1 MTTHRAATPPQHGLT
16 YGGPTAASN
25 APAVS
30 PLASRAFEMVM
41 APASIHVAQARGTTA
56 AVLRQWALPDA
67 PARDAQLVV
76 SELVTNA
83 ISHGSG
89 AVGLRVRY
97 GNHRLRIE
105 VTDGSTT
112 PAKPRRAG
120 ANDLGGRGLLL
131 VARLSHRWGV
141 ADGGRA
147 TYAVIPTPTEAPPCR
162 RTAQRTLDPTC

>member
-1 MTTHRAATPPQHGLT
+1 MTTHRAATPPHPGMT
-16 YGGPTAASN
+16 DCGPTAASS
-25 APAVS
+25 APTVS

-41 APASIHVAQARGTTA
+41 ASASIHVAQARGTTA

-67 PARDAQLVV
+67 PAEDAQLVV

-97 GNHRLRIE
+97 GNHQLRIE

-112 PAKPRRAG
+112 PAKRRRAG
-120 ANDLGGRGLLL
+120 ANDPGGRGLLL
-131 VARLSHRWGV
+131 VAHLSHRWGV
-141 ADGGRA
+141 ADSGRT
-147 TYAVIPTPTEAPPCR
+147 TYAVIPTLPEAPPCR
-162 RTAQRTLDPTC
+162 RTAQPTLDPTC

>member
-1 MTTHRAATPPQHGLT
+1 MAD
-16 YGGPTAASN
+16 GGTTAAGS

-41 APASIHVAQARGTTA
+41 TPASIHVAQARGTTA
-56 AVLRQWALPDA
+56 ALLRQWALPDT
-67 PARDAQLVV
+67 PAGDAQLVV

-89 AVGLRVRY
+89 AVRLRVRY
-97 GNHRLRIE
+97 GNHQLRIE

-112 PAKPRRAG
+112 PAKRRRAG

-131 VARLSHRWGV
+131 VADVSHRWGV
-141 ADGGRA
+141 ADNGRT
-147 TYAVIPTPTEAPPCR
+147 TYAVIPTLTEAPPCR
-162 RTAQRTLDPTC
+162 RTT